1 MPDPFANTAG
11 TAAVFAEVPIEVT
24 VSVGRT
30 RPLIRELLALEAN
43 KILTLDRRIEDP
55 VELLVGDRLI
65 ARGHLE
71 DTGEEAG
78 NQLAVR
84 ITEVISQGATKE

>member
-1 MPDPFANTAG
+1 MPDSLAKTSS

-55 VELLVGDRLI
+55 VELFVGDRLI

-78 NQLAVR
+78 NHLAVR
-84 ITEVISQGATKE
+84 ITEVINPGATNE

>member
-1 MPDPFANTAG
+1 MPDSLAKTSS

-55 VELLVGDRLI
+55 VELFVGDRLI

-78 NQLAVR
+78 NHLSVR
-84 ITEVISQGATKE
+84 ITEVINPGATNE